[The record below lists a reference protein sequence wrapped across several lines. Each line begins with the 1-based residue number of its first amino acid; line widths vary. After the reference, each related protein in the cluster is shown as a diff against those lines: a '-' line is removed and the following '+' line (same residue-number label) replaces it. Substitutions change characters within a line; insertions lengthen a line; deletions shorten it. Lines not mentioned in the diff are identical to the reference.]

1 MHKKNFGAKII
12 HFFKFSNI
20 FTKKSKIYLCNPLQ
34 ITGIAI
40 RINFFKKRDAEIL
53 VFTDTKCTNERICL
67 DSIFLPHRARLLQA
81 IPAGSWHN
89 ITWVRRIPSVVYH
102 WILCGWKSSEGA
114 APNRV
119 LALFAKAHQTVQVP
133 SAADLFDVQP
143 SQSWIVRQAHQ
154 AKASHKETKSFVCS
168 VISVFRINLCA
179 LAFNYPPTAFLLPS
193 PLQREIRCW

>member
-20 FTKKSKIYLCNPLQ
+20 FTKKIKNIPLQ
-34 ITGIAI
+34 PFADYWD
-40 RINFFKKRDAEIL
+40 RYQEYFFQSKRDAEIL
-53 VFTDTKCTNERICL
+53 ASTNTKCTNERICL

-81 IPAGSWHN
+81 IPAGSRHN

-102 WILCGWKSSEGA
+102 WILCGWKSSEGS
-114 APNRV
+114 APNRA
-119 LALFAKAHQTVQVP
+119 LAVFAKAHQAVQVP

-168 VISVFRINLCA
+168 VISVFRKNLCA
-179 LAFNYPPTAFLLPS
+179 LAFNFFSPPPSYSLPHYGG
-193 PLQREIRCW
+193 